1 MSVTRWV
8 QLVVAV
14 LVALVVGMF
23 WVQNS
28 SRTAELSLDLYAFGF
43 QTASPQPLPLLLLAA
58 LGIGLIVGG
67 SWGLIQ
73 HLSDKSRIR
82 ELEEQAS
89 RTSLARPSSDW
100 G

>member
-8 QLVVAV
+8 QLVLVL
-14 LVALVVGMF
+14 LVALLVGMF
-23 WVQNS
+23 WVQNG
-28 SRTAELSLDLYAFGF
+28 SRMAELSLDLYFFGF
-43 QTASPQPLPLLLLAA
+43 QTAEPQPLPLLLLSA
-58 LGIGLIVGG
+58 LGIGLIIGG

-82 ELEEQAS
+82 ELEERAS
-89 RTSLARPSSDW
+89 RASLARPSSDW